1 MLFYKP
7 REIMAIMAGR
17 MINNG
22 DIIFCGTGLSL
33 ITATVA
39 KKIYAPDSIIFFET
53 GGIDAALPELPI
65 SVADL
70 RIMYHTSVNAG
81 LIESFSILSHPKIQS
96 KAFLGAAQIDKFG
109 NLNSTSVGDYW
120 HPTMRFSG
128 SGGGGDAACLASE
141 IIIFMPHE
149 KRRFVQQLDYLTSPG
164 WITGP
169 GARELNGLYRG
180 GPSAVITNLGIM
192 KFDDKTKAVGFRLT
206 KARVPEGV
214 LHVCGYMIDFQFFK
228 KQKFAYSA
236 QTQVYAP
243 PQNGVTHS
251 KWERTGE
258 LSGHLE
264 RFPDLPDR
272 DVWGQL
278 TYFLAVR
285 SGGNPPDNRSFSP
298 LLQRAGGWG
307 EIKYFNLSIKHPHLY
322 HLYDSSSV
330 ISSGMN
336 PTPLRPAASSLF
348 LSVSL
353 TIRSIPSLR
362 MNNSLSLGIN
372 ERFMIT
378 L

>member
-1 MLFYKP
+1 
-7 REIMAIMAGR
+7 MAL
-17 MINNG
+17 
-22 DIIFCGTGLSL
+22 T
-33 ITATVA
+33 T
-39 KKIYAPDSIIFFET
+39 Y
-53 GGIDAALPELPI
+53 
-65 SVADL
+65 
-70 RIMYHTSVNAG
+70 
-81 LIESFSILSHPKIQS
+81 
-96 KAFLGAAQIDKFG
+96 
-109 NLNSTSVGDYW
+109 DYNVY
-120 HPTMRFSG
+120 
-128 SGGGGDAACLASE
+128 
-141 IIIFMPHE
+141 IIICQP
-149 KRRFVQQLDYLTSPG
+149 RRLETCAY
-164 WITGP
+164 
-169 GARELNGLYRG
+169 
-180 GPSAVITNLGIM
+180 
-192 KFDDKTKAVGFRLT
+192 GFWAKNNILI
-206 KARVPEGV
+206 PETRINKG
-214 LHVCGYMIDFQFFK
+214 FQFFK